1 MMVKM
6 ITPKRQKDPLY
17 HVYDGQYRPQAAFL
31 DYEISSG
38 IASWGWSGEIG
49 NAVPERV
56 WDGSI
61 IRWSVDPKIKW
72 STLWKISRDPRLF
85 DVLSA
90 ISETEFG
97 SDERWN
103 LREEVV
109 GIINEHSPIPHH
121 MWRWKPN
128 SMKGTQ

>member
-1 MMVKM
+1 MIVKM

-17 HVYDGQYRPQAAFL
+17 HVYQGQFRPQAAFL
-31 DYEISSG
+31 EYEICSG

-49 NAVPERV
+49 EAVPERV

-72 STLWKISRDPRLF
+72 SALWTISKDPRLI
-85 DVLSA
+85 DALSA

-103 LREEVV
+103 LREEVAEL
-109 GIINEHSPIPHH
+109 IHEYTRPF
-121 MWRWKPN
+121 
-128 SMKGTQ
+128 